1 VRCSQVKAKAV
12 SKYVDRIVTL
22 AKRGD
27 KHAFNQAVAYVYKR
41 SVVQKAFDLLPTFY
55 RHRHGGYTRVI
66 PPHERGGRV
75 RRRGDSAEMAYLEL
89 TPGMVDEDEL
99 EELLDE
105 SDEDVELEDGEL
117 PLDLRKPYLQFC
129 IDMVKGNMPDQN
141 AWDIAS
147 RDFRPDLLYRWLRDP
162 RMTDE
167 QRDTFLKKLDT
178 AINTN
183 NPRIP
188 KELQKYR
195 RIRKVDSDSDE
206 EEEDLDP
213 PQYAV
218 NVQSLSA
225 TLNQFVLTKQA
236 RQAAR
241 ADEEFDHEDKT
252 EAVADEDFEA
262 EVPEWRDEVDA
273 DVDVGSL
280 EVRPRSSWFVC
291 GKLFLSNDVVAVWHV
306 VHWP

>member
-1 VRCSQVKAKAV
+1 MFTVVAACQSVVTNCITLTHKIWDAMSSLSWRCFVASCSRRFCTADTEFQLRAQVAPSQCRVRCSQVKAKAV

-183 NPRIP
+183 NPPHP
-188 KELQKYR
+188 KR
-195 RIRKVDSDSDE
+195 V
-206 EEEDLDP
+206 
-213 PQYAV
+213 
-218 NVQSLSA
+218 
-225 TLNQFVLTKQA
+225 
-236 RQAAR
+236 
-241 ADEEFDHEDKT
+241 
-252 EAVADEDFEA
+252 A
-262 EVPEWRDEVDA
+262 EVSAHPQS
-273 DVDVGSL
+273 G
-280 EVRPRSSWFVC
+280 
-291 GKLFLSNDVVAVWHV
+291 
-306 VHWP
+306 